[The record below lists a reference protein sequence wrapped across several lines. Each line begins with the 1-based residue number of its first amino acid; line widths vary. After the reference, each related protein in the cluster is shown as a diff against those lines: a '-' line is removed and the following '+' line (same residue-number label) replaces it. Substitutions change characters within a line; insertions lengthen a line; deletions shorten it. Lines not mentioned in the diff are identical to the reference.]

1 MLHFGASDSTSESNS
16 EESPQSHPFFRERYR
31 YLPEDTETHDSQGGH
46 GRVLIFSQIGLNT
59 YSEDRSPRLEL
70 TAEEIA
76 SDTEAS
82 DRIQAFVTER
92 LSGPRQGGLH
102 VQFDCDVPYGWV
114 RHADASWP
122 TANPLARFRVYT
134 EGRTP
139 ADRAKEKKAQ
149 RLKAWAALAVAMAFL
164 AVVAGWAAGPL
175 GAVLALLCMS
185 AFATTR
191 YGR

>member
-1 MLHFGASDSTSESNS
+1 MLHFGASDSTSEFDS
-16 EESPQSHPFFRERYR
+16 ESPQSHPFFRERYR
-31 YLPEDTETHDSQGGH
+31 YLPEDTETHDSQGGR
-46 GRVLIFSQIGLNT
+46 GRVLVFSQIGLNT
-59 YSEDRSPRLEL
+59 YPEDRGPHLEL

-76 SDTEAS
+76 SDTEAG

-92 LSGPRQGGLH
+92 LSGPRQEGSLR

-122 TANPLARFRVYT
+122 STSYLARFRVYT

-149 RLKAWAALAVAMAFL
+149 RLKAWSALAVTTAFL

-175 GAVLALLCMS
+175 GAVLALLCVS